1 VSSTNLPLRCRYRRE
16 EGSAAGG
23 LRGTLN
29 RCPILDRTFKSA
41 WLQKVRPAPAGADKA
56 GLGVMGATVVA
67 RGLTLGL
74 ASVRV
79 DPMSPGLI
87 DSPVHARMS
96 AETKP
101 RHS

>member
-1 VSSTNLPLRCRYRRE
+1 
-16 EGSAAGG
+16 
-23 LRGTLN
+23 
-29 RCPILDRTFKSA
+29 
-41 WLQKVRPAPAGADKA
+41 
-56 GLGVMGATVVA
+56 MGATVVA